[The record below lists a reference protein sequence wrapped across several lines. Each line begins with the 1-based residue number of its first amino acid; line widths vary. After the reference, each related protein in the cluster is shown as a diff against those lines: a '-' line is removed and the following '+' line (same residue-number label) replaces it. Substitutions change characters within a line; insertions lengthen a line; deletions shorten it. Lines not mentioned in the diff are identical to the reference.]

1 MLKFTGFY
9 VLINLTPSMHYKV
22 YVIAV
27 RLIGETNETLK
38 GYRSITA
45 TAKTLGME
53 CMHNF
58 TQ

>member
-1 MLKFTGFY
+1 MNFTGFY

-38 GYRSITA
+38 GYKSVTA

-53 CMHNF
+53 RMHNF